1 MLKPINGFR
10 LKKFFEQNGAVLLN
24 LCLATSV
31 KATNLDDAGGFLK
44 IGDVSGN
51 LIIEVTCDSNCF
63 ECVRGLI
70 NLLHACCTV
79 EWRSHTCV
87 WQKGDLRIVALRF
100 SCSTMR
106 TGTGTP
112 TSVRERRFV
121 LCDNL

>member
-1 MLKPINGFR
+1 MVKPINGFR
-10 LKKFFEQNGAVLLN
+10 LKKFFEENDVALLN

-31 KATNLDDAGGFLK
+31 KAANLNDARGFLE

-63 ECVRGLI
+63 ECVSRLI
-70 NLLHACCTV
+70 NFLHACCTV

-87 WQKGDLRIVALRF
+87 WQKCDLRIAALHF

-106 TGTGTP
+106 TGMGTP
-112 TSVRERRFV
+112 TSAKGKEISPV
-121 LCDNL
+121 